1 MHKQVTLPSLS
12 VNAGDAMSDEHDELK
27 RQAAAL
33 REIMNKPFEPSG
45 YNRKRQGN
53 SAARKTKDVPAAA
66 PTMKPEGE

>member
-1 MHKQVTLPSLS
+1 
-12 VNAGDAMSDEHDELK
+12 MSDEHDELK

-45 YNRKRQGN
+45 YNRKPKGN